1 MTADIST
8 LTMLHLGLGSF
19 HRAHQALYLH
29 QLQQS
34 GDRRWTLAGGNI
46 RPDMPETMAALGY
59 EGQRII
65 VDPTRD
71 LVVVHLGKWVAET
84 QPELDRHL
92 TSIVESFPVDSF
104 RVAR

>member
-1 MTADIST
+1 
-8 LTMLHLGLGSF
+8 
-19 HRAHQALYLH
+19 
-29 QLQQS
+29 
-34 GDRRWTLAGGNI
+34 
-46 RPDMPETMAALGY
+46 MAALGY

-92 TSIVESFPVDSF
+92 TSIVESFAVTESF
-104 RVAR
+104 PKSE